1 MVAEEPACSHLYLA
15 WNLLRGM
22 KLRSGHGTSAPVGEA
37 LIARQMANL
46 FQRKIS
52 GVVKSL
58 CECAEIKTAN
68 EQSVHQRTG
77 C

>member
-1 MVAEEPACSHLYLA
+1 MLTFVFGLEPPSGDEVEVRA
-15 WNLLRGM
+15 
-22 KLRSGHGTSAPVGEA
+22 RSATVGEA
-37 LIARQMANL
+37 LTARQMANL